1 MTTVKTGYSAVA
13 VRHNFETAHRIP
25 ALKGKCQNLHG
36 HSWWAEIFIAGPAP
50 SADTDT
56 LVEFGALK
64 AQLRS
69 WIDIHL
75 DHGAML
81 SSRDPLAAVLAEHSC
96 KIFRFG
102 APDPT
107 SGEDFASDL
116 HYPTVEAVA
125 QLLARVAIDILKQ
138 LDCADGA
145 YVSKVSVSETCV
157 NTAEWIG

>member
-1 MTTVKTGYSAVA
+1 MTTAAGYSAVT

-36 HSWWAEIFIAGPAP
+36 HSWWAEISIAAPAP

-64 AQLRS
+64 TQLRF
-69 WIDIHL
+69 WIDTHL

-81 SSRDPLAAVLAEHSC
+81 SSQDPLAAVLAGHSC
-96 KIFRFG
+96 KVFRFG
-102 APDPT
+102 ASDPT
-107 SGEDFASDL
+107 SAEDFAFDL

-125 QLLARVAIDILKQ
+125 QLLARVATDILKQ
-138 LDCADGA
+138 LECAEGA
-145 YVSKVSVSETCV
+145 FVSRVSVSETHV
-157 NTAEWIG
+157 NTAEWIS